1 MKAILGIAVIALTA
15 TTPTQ
20 AQVESN
26 IEAAE
31 EASSCDRVCNT
42 YTPPQTEEE
51 CAKLRNE
58 RYQEE
63 YARYNN
69 RTIANQRRRD
79 RVLGL
84 SLDIWLE
91 ESNANHQEYN
101 EKVAIA
107 KAQFYAQVASIETTF
122 AVSSLKAA
130 SFTGPAFVAAQ
141 AAYVATAT
149 TFLAAATT
157 NFYLNK
163 EASAEVRELKL
174 VPVQEDRSLWDKLIR
189 DRLRGW

>member
-1 MKAILGIAVIALTA
+1 MKGILGIAVIALTA
-15 TTPTQ
+15 TTPTPTQ
-20 AQVESN
+20 AQVESY
-26 IEAAE
+26 IEAAD
-31 EASSCDRVCNT
+31 AAASCDRVCNP

-58 RYQEE
+58 RYQKE

-101 EKVAIA
+101 EK
-107 KAQFYAQVASIETTF
+107 
-122 AVSSLKAA
+122 
-130 SFTGPAFVAAQ
+130 
-141 AAYVATAT
+141 
-149 TFLAAATT
+149 
-157 NFYLNK
+157 
-163 EASAEVRELKL
+163 
-174 VPVQEDRSLWDKLIR
+174 
-189 DRLRGW
+189 